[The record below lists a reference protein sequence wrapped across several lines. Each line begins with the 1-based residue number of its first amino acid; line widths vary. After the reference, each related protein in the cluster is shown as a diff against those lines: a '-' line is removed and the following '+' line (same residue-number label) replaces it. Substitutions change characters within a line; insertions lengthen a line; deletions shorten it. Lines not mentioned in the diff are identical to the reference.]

1 MHGMLTIMICL
12 NKTPGAMGWLILFF
26 VSIPVGAGLSA
37 ELAGVT
43 VRIDNHQGP
52 ATVQARSAGRY
63 RIEIDFDPG
72 TETQS
77 VVIRVDLPVSGR
89 DAWPAADV
97 EVLDA
102 KGQTMPVR
110 RAGIEWHQLQ
120 IAVPPERNTFV
131 VHAVD
136 VASGGPQ
143 IRPEEER
150 HATDPNTGVS
160 AAICR
165 WHDGRRAAL
174 SIRFD
179 DSHPTHLSTA
189 IPILNEYGFRGTFMV
204 NPGTPDGGSL
214 RPRRRPAFQDH
225 LAEWQAVAQ
234 RGRHELANHTLDH
247 QGAQN
252 NEEMDYQIGAASKAL
267 WELSPDRSQLI
278 ALNLGGGTWWTTT
291 RTLRFYLD
299 KYHLFD
305 ASSGS
310 TGMDD
315 VYGNRVPRFRQL
327 LEKHLESGGWCR
339 VHYHTIG
346 KGYSSSEENFRAAL
360 DVAREHESDLWIAGM
375 ADIYK
380 YQTEWHGATLTLGNG
395 GPDRL
400 DLRLS
405 CSAPPELYD
414 QPLTIEVTLPKSWP
428 PGRVAVQ
435 DAHNKTIA
443 SRPHE
448 ANGSTTLRFDVAPR
462 DGLYSLR
469 LIR

>member
-1 MHGMLTIMICL
+1 MLTPMIPRDRTL
-12 NKTPGAMGWLILFF
+12 GAMGWLILCF
-26 VSIPVGAGLSA
+26 VSMPVGAGLSA
-37 ELAGVT
+37 DLAGVT
-43 VRIDNHQGP
+43 VVIDNYQGP

-72 TETQS
+72 AES
-77 VVIRVDLPVSGR
+77 RGVVIRVDLPISGR

-97 EVLDA
+97 EVLNA
-102 KGQTMPVR
+102 KERPVPVR
-110 RAGIEWHQLQ
+110 RAGIEWHQLH

-131 VHAVD
+131 VHAVT
-136 VASGGPQ
+136 VPSGGPQ
-143 IRPEEER
+143 IRPEEEC
-150 HATDPNTGVS
+150 HATDANTCVS
-160 AAICR
+160 ATICR

-204 NPGTPDGGSL
+204 NPGTPDDGSP
-214 RPRRRPAFQDH
+214 RPRRRSAFQDH
-225 LAEWQAVAQ
+225 LSEWQAVAQ

-247 QGAQN
+247 QGAAN
-252 NEEMDYQIGAASKAL
+252 DEETAYQIGAASQAI
-267 WELSPDRSQLI
+267 WELCPNKSKLL

-315 VYGNRVPRFRQL
+315 VYGDRVARFRQL
-327 LEKHLESGGWCR
+327 LERHLESGGWYR
-339 VHYHTIG
+339 VHYHAIG
-346 KGYSSSEENFRAAL
+346 KGLNSNKENFRAAL
-360 DVAREHESDLWIAGM
+360 DIAKAYEADLWIAGM

-380 YQTEWHGATLTLGNG
+380 YRTERSGATLTLEHVNPG
-395 GPDRL
+395 RV

-405 CSAPPELYD
+405 CSTPPELYD

-428 PGRVAVQ
+428 PRQVRVQ
-435 DAHNKTIA
+435 NAH
-443 SRPHE
+443 HE
-448 ANGSTTLRFDVAPR
+448 AIATRSHKANDEAMLRFDVAPR
-462 DGLYSLR
+462 DALYSLL
-469 LIR
+469 LIH